1 MNFCLDR
8 NSPGW
13 PAQWRFCLAL
23 GLRPNFDGPPS
34 EAFSFKKAIRSYL
47 SARPIYQ
54 WGKVLQAI
62 EEYYACLCYIR
73 YLNQSAERVAD
84 AGNED
89 FVLRILEQGRVSLA
103 HSQKEEWPEL
113 AGLWNQ
119 KLLHLRYYEELFG
132 KK

>member
-1 MNFCLDR
+1 M
-8 NSPGW
+8 
-13 PAQWRFCLAL
+13 
-23 GLRPNFDGPPS
+23 
-34 EAFSFKKAIRSYL
+34 
-47 SARPIYQ
+47 
-54 WGKVLQAI
+54 LQAI